1 MSNSYSRKMFV
12 NLAVK
17 DLGRSMGF
25 FRGLGFQFDPKFTND
40 KGACMIISD
49 QAYVMLLSE
58 PFFKTFTKKK
68 ICETASHTEG
78 LFALSC
84 DGCGR
89 EACHG
94 STGPRFHVWP
104 ELLRSRW
111 ASLGGPLDGS
121 ERNASRVTRAN
132 GRRGHDGQSKV
143 QI

>member
-1 MSNSYSRKMFV
+1 MFV

-78 LFALSC
+78 LFALCC
-84 DGCGR
+84 DSRAEVDELVKKAKAAGGR
-89 EACHG
+89 HAMDPQDHG
-94 STGPRFHVWP
+94 FMYGWSFYD
-104 ELLRSRW
+104 
-111 ASLGGPLDGS
+111 LDGHHW
-121 ERNASRVTRAN
+121 EVLWMDPKGMQAE
-132 GRRGHDGQSKV
+132 
-143 QI
+143 

>member
-1 MSNSYSRKMFV
+1 MSNAYSRKMFV

-78 LFALSC
+78 LFALFC
-84 DGCGR
+84 DSRAEVDELVKKAKAAGGR
-89 EACHG
+89 HAMDPQDHG
-94 STGPRFHVWP
+94 FMYGWSFYD
-104 ELLRSRW
+104 
-111 ASLGGPLDGS
+111 LDGHHW
-121 ERNASRVTRAN
+121 EVLWMDPKGMQAE
-132 GRRGHDGQSKV
+132 
-143 QI
+143 

>member
-1 MSNSYSRKMFV
+1 MSNAYSRKMFV

-84 DGCGR
+84 ISLHASVKAFDEKQR
-89 EACHG
+89 PKRAG
-94 STGPRFHVWP
+94 SRGESRTRIFPGIKAQVRFSN
-104 ELLRSRW
+104 R
-111 ASLGGPLDGS
+111 
-121 ERNASRVTRAN
+121 RNNWS
-132 GRRGHDGQSKV
+132 
-143 QI
+143 